1 MCFEATSHY
10 SWTIPKISS
19 FDDTAREEE
28 AEYLEVVF
36 TPSIYIFT
44 KIHVNLCAGAARGH
58 PQPDPAAEPRQQ
70 GAADLRHLHHPA
82 QAQAAGHSG
91 GHELVMHCVPCTV
104 YCALCVL
111 CTVVM
116 LVVNIYPQDVY
127 LYPCT
132 YTYYILLY
140 DSSVVQ

>member
-91 GHELVMHCVPCTV
+91 GHELVMHCTV
-104 YCALCVL
+104 LCVL
-111 CTVVM
+111 CTVHCV
-116 LVVNIYPQDVY
+116 LCTVY
-127 LYPCT
+127 CVYCALW
-132 YTYYILLY
+132 
-140 DSSVVQ
+140 

>member
-1 MCFEATSHY
+1 MTQ
-10 SWTIPKISS
+10 PG
-19 FDDTAREEE
+19 RRR
-28 AEYLEVVF
+28 L
-36 TPSIYIFT
+36 SIWRLYPYPFIYKFYQ
-44 KIHVNLCAGAARGH
+44 IHVNVCAGAARGH

-91 GHELVMHCVPCTV
+91 GHELVMHCVLCTVCTV

-132 YTYYILLY
+132 YVYYY
-140 DSSVVQ
+140 M

>member
-1 MCFEATSHY
+1 MCHRMCFEATSHY

-36 TPSIYIFT
+36 TPSIYIFNMLT
-44 KIHVNLCAGAARGH
+44 CNLCAGAARGH

-91 GHELVMHCVPCTV
+91 GQLVMHCVLCTV
-104 YCALCVL
+104 YCVL